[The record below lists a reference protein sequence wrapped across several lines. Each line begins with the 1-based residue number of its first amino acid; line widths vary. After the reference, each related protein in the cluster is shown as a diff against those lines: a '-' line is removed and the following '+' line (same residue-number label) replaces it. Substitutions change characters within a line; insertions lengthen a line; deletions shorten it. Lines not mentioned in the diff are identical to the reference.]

1 MKRFNC
7 KKMLAVFLSVLLL
20 TGLMATSAMG
30 VSAAPVAY
38 TDIEAD
44 ETLTV
49 TLTVS
54 QSTKYLRFIPEE
66 DGEYIFYSTGYMDT
80 YGVLLD
86 ADEEILYSDDDSGE
100 DYNFNI
106 RYFLYAGNVYY
117 LSLSIYGDGTGIFDV
132 TAEAADVGFEV
143 DAVLTVDEGIT
154 ATNIP
159 VDEPS
164 YFSFTPEW
172 SGWYT
177 MYTTGDADTYGKL
190 VDSEGNWYIFNDN
203 TVDEDNFSITY
214 YFEEGITYY
223 LIVWGYGGWTV
234 NYDLYVDAVSVYDLF
249 VGAEIIEVDE
259 TWTCTAASDGDHLYF
274 RFMPEVS
281 GEYSFT
287 AAGDADPYCY
297 FYDADYGEVY
307 YVDDTD
313 ELGVNFTFTYDYEAG
328 CPYYFMLGDWNA
340 ETSFTVTLESVSEE
354 TESIEIATGETVE
367 VTADTSYAYQEFYF
381 YPEEDG
387 WYEFVSY
394 GSCDTMVTVYTNP
407 SVKDHGHGVDLNY
420 RAVAYCYAGEEYTFD
435 TLVFDEYGGTYQVTV
450 NAIEEDVLFPDAT
463 TIEVGDTAEVTWD
476 GENDAPVYRFTP
488 AVSGTYSFYT
498 TGDEDTYCYLYD
510 LEYTQYDGWDDYYFA
525 KNYNCVITTELT
537 AGKTYYFVL
546 SAYLSG
552 GEPASSRV
560 YLQEG
565 EYTDPKAYEI
575 QLGVTQTVYPDNP
588 ETSYYYAFV
597 PEESGWYR
605 ADMTVDGFLSVTW
618 YDAYGNYI
626 LDESNG
632 SAADDFSVSTYLRGG
647 EEYYLELSTYG
658 EDVPMYTV
666 TINAVDDDDV
676 FLDATDIH
684 SEQTVAVEGEQV
696 FRFVPTVTGA
706 YTFYSTGSWD
716 TYCKLYDVTAG
727 GTEHYDDA
735 LDDVNFSFTHTFM
748 AGQTYY
754 FYVDSYG
761 DDLDPYSVTLLFEQ
775 ETAVVDHI
783 TIGGLRAPEVG
794 ETVADYYE
802 SLNELITDPELTLD
816 DAAVL
821 MGNYFMEDS
830 EIFEVDCTYT
840 VGLAF
845 GEIEN
850 GVIFA
855 NGYTVTTNVGESVE
869 VEYFDG
875 YAIIWVNITV
885 SEDEPDVL
893 LGDVDGNGRVNNRDL
908 GLLQQYLNDWN
919 VSVDLAVC
927 DMDGNGR
934 VNNRD
939 LGQLQQL
946 LNA

>member
-132 TAEAADVGFEV
+132 TAEAADIGFEV

-190 VDSEGNWYIFNDN
+190 VDGEGNGYIFNDN
-203 TVDEDNFSITY
+203 TIDEDNFSITY

-234 NYDLYVDAVSVYDLF
+234 NYDLYVDAVSIYDLF
-249 VGAEIIEVDE
+249 VNAETIEVDE

-287 AAGDADPYCY
+287 TASDADPYCY
-297 FYDADYGEVY
+297 FYDADYGGVY

-313 ELGVNFTFTYDYEAG
+313 EMGANFTFNYYYEAG

-354 TESIEIATGETVE
+354 PEIVSINAGETVT
-367 VTADTSYAYQEFYF
+367 VTAAVQEFVF
-381 YPEEDG
+381 TPEEDG
-387 WYEFVSY
+387 WYVFTSS
-394 GSCDTMVTVYTNP
+394 GSCDTCIDIYGYPHISNNNNGDG
-407 SVKDHGHGVDLNY
+407 KNF
-420 RAVAYCYAGEEYTFD
+420 RAVAYCYADEEYSF
-435 TLVFDEYGGTYQVTV
+435 VTRMMDYIDPYPVSV
-450 NAIEEDVLFPDAT
+450 NAVAESHLFPDVQ
-463 TIEVGDTAEVTWD
+463 TIRVGDTPEVYLDAES
-476 GENDAPVYRFTP
+476 GCPIYRFVPT
-488 AVSGTYSFYT
+488 VGGEYTLYT
-498 TGDEDTYCYLYD
+498 TGEADSYCYLYD
-510 LEYTQYDGWDDYYFA
+510 TDRDEVVSADDYFYGGDC
-525 KNYNCVITTELT
+525 NLVLT
-537 AGKTYYFVL
+537 YDFVAGETYYFQF
-546 SAYLSG
+546 SAYYDEEPYAEYEVHLQSG
-552 GEPASSRV
+552 GFDT
-560 YLQEG
+560 L
-565 EYTDPKAYEI
+565 KAEQI
-575 QLGVTQTVYPDNP
+575 FEDVTRTVYPPHP
-588 ETSYYYAFV
+588 EASQYFAFV
-597 PEESGWYR
+597 PAESGWYNI
-605 ADMTVDGFLSVTW
+605 ALGVDGFLSCSIR
-618 YDAYGNYI
+618 DAYDSPVSETDNG
-626 LDESNG
+626 DE
-632 SAADDFSVSTYLRGG
+632 ADDFDVVCYLEGG
-647 EEYYLELSTYG
+647 EVYYLELSTYG

-666 TINAVDDDDV
+666 TVSEADVNQLFPDAVTITSGQTKSV
-676 FLDATDIH
+676 F
-684 SEQTVAVEGEQV
+684 EGQYY
-696 FRFVPTVTGA
+696 RFVPTVSGV
-706 YTFYSTGSWD
+706 YTFYSSGNSDAYCTLYDTATGS
-716 TYCKLYDVTAG
+716 V
-727 GTEHYDDA
+727 EHYDDV
-735 LDDVNFSFTHTFM
+735 DYEGGDYNFSLTYPFV
-748 AGQTYY
+748 AGQVYY
-754 FYVDSYG
+754 FYTSFYELDGETDPYVVTLSFDHTVSVVDSIR
-761 DDLDPYSVTLLFEQ
+761 
-775 ETAVVDHI
+775 VD
-783 TIGGLRAPEVG
+783 GLRAPQAG
-794 ETVADYYE
+794 ETVLDYYYA
-802 SLNELITDPELTLD
+802 IGDVTTDPSLLLGD
-816 DAAVL
+816 MAVFQGDALLEEGTVFAA
-821 MGNYFMEDS
+821 GE
-830 EIFEVDCTYT
+830 TYT
-840 VGLAF
+840 IGLAF
-845 GEIEN
+845 DEEAN
-850 GVIFA
+850 EVLFA
-855 NGYTVTTNVGESVE
+855 EGCTATVTGYTIQICEKIDNWCVV
-869 VEYFDG
+869 F
-875 YAIIWVNITV
+875 VNITIPA
-885 SEDEPDVL
+885 DEPDVL
-893 LGDVDGNGRVNNRDL
+893 LGDADGNGRVNNRDL

-919 VSVDLAVC
+919 VSFDLAVC

-939 LGQLQQL
+939 LGLLQQL